1 MDETSKDGRST
12 SQKPPEQVRAE
23 RIAAVP
29 DPKLRQE
36 LDAMV
41 QARDAQL
48 LRDKARQEETFD
60 KRVADLR
67 TQKTNAA
74 NAPQLMPSGMQ
85 SQYRGTDGHVRAE
98 RDADTQIQTHDREYL
113 KNVAKEHNLQI
124 DKRLDAQHENVIPL
138 RPQNRAAELI
148 AQQNY
153 TERAQQQ
160 AELDRQ
166 KTQDPARQQQQQ
178 RDLQR

>member
-12 SQKPPEQVRAE
+12 SQKQPEQVRAE

-29 DPKLRQE
+29 DSKLRHE

-48 LRDKARQEETFD
+48 LRDRARQEETFD

-85 SQYRGTDGHVRAE
+85 SQYRGKDGYARAE
-98 RDADTQIQTHDREYL
+98 RDADIQIRTHDREYL
-113 KNVAKEHNLQI
+113 KNVAKEHNIEI
-124 DKRLDAQHENVIPL
+124 DKRLDAHENVTPL
-138 RPQNRAAELI
+138 RPQSRAAELI
-148 AQQNY
+148 ANQNY
-153 TERAQQQ
+153 AARAQE
-160 AELDRQ
+160 AEAGRQ
-166 KTQDPARQQQQQ
+166 KEQDTARQQQRQPG
-178 RDLQR
+178 LQR